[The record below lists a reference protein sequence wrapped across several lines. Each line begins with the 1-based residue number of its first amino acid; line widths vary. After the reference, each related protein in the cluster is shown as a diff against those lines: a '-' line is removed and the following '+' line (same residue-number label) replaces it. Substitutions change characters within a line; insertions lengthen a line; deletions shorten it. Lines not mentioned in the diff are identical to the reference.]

1 MYSISDASDDAACVA
16 RCLEG
21 DTAAF
26 EPLVMRYQRALFT
39 VALRLTANR
48 EDARDATQNAFIRA
62 FERLDT
68 FDPSRRFFSWLYR
81 IAVNESLNLRRT
93 QKPHDPID
101 PSMGLV
107 ARATAD
113 PVERAELSA
122 RVQAALMQ
130 LTFDQREVIVLR
142 HFAEMSYEE
151 IGDALSL
158 PEKTVKSRLFAARQR
173 LGPLLT

>member
-1 MYSISDASDDAACVA
+1 MQQASGMPWI
-16 RCLEG
+16 L
-21 DTAAF
+21 
-26 EPLVMRYQRALFT
+26 PL
-39 VALRLTANR
+39 
-48 EDARDATQNAFIRA
+48 
-62 FERLDT
+62 
-68 FDPSRRFFSWLYR
+68 
-81 IAVNESLNLRRT
+81 
-93 QKPHDPID
+93 
-101 PSMGLV
+101 GLV
-107 ARATAD
+107 AGATRD

-173 LGPLLT
+173 LGPLLA

>member
-1 MYSISDASDDAACVA
+1 MSDASDDAACVA
-16 RCLEG
+16 RCLKG

-26 EPLVMRYQRALFT
+26 EPLVTRYQRALFT